1 MAYPLKR
8 GLVGGGDFLELLI
21 SIDPIFF
28 SNCQVGFF
36 AFLDVEGIFAKG
48 IFASKSS
55 VIDVPLFKGSLK
67 YVYFHSG

>member
-1 MAYPLKR
+1 MLAYPLKR

-36 AFLDVEGIFAKG
+36 AFLDVEGIFA
-48 IFASKSS
+48 SKSS